1 MVTSFDWYGT
11 ILEEF
16 PGKVRSGCVGA
27 GAELIPGPVN
37 LHELPGI
44 NSQAGKRQV
53 IHEVKGSRQEPLF
66 PVLFELADDI
76 FHVVFIDQEVV
87 LHHGL
92 WDHSFF
98 CTVKDLLL
106 VMERYL

>member
-1 MVTSFDWYGT
+1 MVTSFDWYET

-16 PGKVRSGCVGA
+16 FLEVRSGCVGA
-27 GAELIPGPVN
+27 GAEFVAGPAN

-44 NSQAGKRQV
+44 NSQAGKCQV

-87 LHHGL
+87 LHHRL
-92 WDHSFF
+92 WIHPFF

-106 VMERYL
+106 VMEGYL